1 MGSRKP
7 EQGKLGFVYFVLF
20 FSFMGSVIKILF
32 SYENKFYII
41 RW

>member
-7 EQGKLGFVYFVLF
+7 EQGKLGFVYFFSF
-20 FSFMGSVIKILF
+20 FSFMGSSIKSLF
-32 SYENKFYII
+32 SYENEFYTI